1 MKKAF
6 LLLPVLFLLVS
17 CTPNKK
23 TCTLVATNQFDYP
36 TAMKRLG
43 LEPDSSGKMDDGTL
57 VNDFCEAV
65 WGAP

>member
-1 MKKAF
+1 MKKAL

-17 CTPNKK
+17 CTPKKK
-23 TCTLVATNQFDYP
+23 TCTLVASKQIDYP

-43 LEPDSSGKMDDGTL
+43 LEPGPTGKMDDGTL
-57 VNDFCEAV
+57 VKDFCEAV